1 MHSPDR
7 QKIAVFWNRPPN
19 RGVWTIDVDDRAE
32 TLVYPTDAGS
42 ARPLGWSADGHSIY
56 VLEGK
61 NWAYRG
67 LTAAL
72 GESITDAR
80 ILLVPLDGSAVQ
92 TVAHLPFEEIG
103 GVAMAPDGRRFVVTV
118 YSSRSDVWMVDNFD
132 GASPSKASRES
143 ASRD

>member
-1 MHSPDR
+1 M
-7 QKIAVFWNRPPN
+7 I
-19 RGVWTIDVDDRAE
+19 
-32 TLVYPTDAGS
+32 
-42 ARPLGWSADGHSIY
+42 
-56 VLEGK
+56 EGK

-80 ILLVPLDGSAVQ
+80 ILLVPLDGSEVQ

-103 GVAMAPDGRRFVVTV
+103 GVAMAPDGRRFLVTV